1 MKKKISV
8 NFFASPGIGKGR
20 VNPFVPNVPFL
31 YTHKIS
37 ENLTWRIGK
46 ECIVNK
52 WVNKNHLQYSSEV
65 NISIFYLLISFRS
78 CFTPLQKIIEIPQVW
93 GVCWGFPHSTKTILF
108 SKLTIKSTWT
118 NPWTHFGVSLVT
130 FNPFLANVPISYFV
144 KHQKIFGV
152 GVAGG
157 VLFLPN
163 YSENTCLNRY
173 CPSSLV
179 NKHYSR
185 DTNINTYC
193 MHQYYSEALSIF
205 I

>member
-78 CFTPLQKIIEIPQVW
+78 CFTPLQKITEIPQVW
-93 GVCWGFPHSTKTILF
+93 GVCWGFPHSTKTNFIFKANNKEHLNKSLDAFWGF
-108 SKLTIKSTWT
+108 SCYL
-118 NPWTHFGVSLVT
+118 L
-130 FNPFLANVPISYFV
+130 PISGQCSHFILRETPENLWCWCRRRSVVFTKLLGKYLF
-144 KHQKIFGV
+144 KQ
-152 GVAGG
+152 
-157 VLFLPN
+157 VLP
-163 YSENTCLNRY
+163 
-173 CPSSLV
+173 
-179 NKHYSR
+179 
-185 DTNINTYC
+185 
-193 MHQYYSEALSIF
+193 Q
-205 I
+205 

>member
-1 MKKKISV
+1 MVSNSPFPSCAFKKFILTALTAFKKLFEATQRNVKKKISV

-93 GVCWGFPHSTKTILF
+93 GVCWGFPHSTKTNFIFKANNKEHLNKSLDAFWGF
-108 SKLTIKSTWT
+108 SCYL
-118 NPWTHFGVSLVT
+118 
-130 FNPFLANVPISYFV
+130 
-144 KHQKIFGV
+144 
-152 GVAGG
+152 
-157 VLFLPN
+157 
-163 YSENTCLNRY
+163 
-173 CPSSLV
+173 
-179 NKHYSR
+179 
-185 DTNINTYC
+185 
-193 MHQYYSEALSIF
+193 
-205 I
+205 